1 MSQAQT
7 KPFTVF
13 ETAAI
18 ASELEQT
25 IVDQL
30 KSRNVNVTGYK
41 LRAIEAAVQMLTREM
56 TRKI

>member
-18 ASELEQT
+18 ASDLEQA
-25 IVDQL
+25 IIDQL
-30 KSRNVNVTGYK
+30 KSHGVNVTGYK
-41 LRAIEAAVQMLTREM
+41 LRAIEAAVQMLTRDV